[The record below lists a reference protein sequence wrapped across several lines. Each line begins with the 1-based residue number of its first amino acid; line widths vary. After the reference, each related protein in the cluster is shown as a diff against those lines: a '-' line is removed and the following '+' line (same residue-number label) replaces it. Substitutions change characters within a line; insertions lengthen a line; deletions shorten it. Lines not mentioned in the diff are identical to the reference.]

1 MALNFGNQGY
11 RRDLNLSETVSE
23 AEAINNL
30 GGAGISDD
38 LRLIQNNL
46 RNTSKI
52 GFSTIANGFFN
63 TGSSTVVKITGIT
76 TITEVIQAS
85 TEDTP
90 DFYKL
95 TGFHIEL
102 DAPLFIDRGHQVE
115 IRNIK
120 KSSTDSNDSLL
131 NGFRYVGI
139 VSAIGGVD
147 GASYNFS
154 LPDNLEINGETTDNG
169 FDLKGEVPVII
180 ESSTVTITP
189 RDDFV
194 FTNDDVVGL
203 STDVTFLVSDTGVG
217 STTLITGRDYYVCDS
232 DGLSK
237 FKLSYFPSDFD
248 NTEEATVQ
256 GTQVGIQ
263 TINITGIDYTS
274 PSDIEKR
281 SFTFIRKDI
290 VTQENLINF
299 IEPDIDTNEDGA
311 FKLFRTL
318 DDSDVSGTLNETF
331 EDSNIILDNTRFDL
345 QKRYRTN
352 EDISSNKDVKYE
364 GVVIV
369 KDPDNYNNN
378 DTNVLL
384 GGIAGSPGVFIGGT
398 RAFSSDNNPWT
409 DEDELNT
416 GGVSGALVTK
426 SEQVGVGELS
436 FQDSIRVDGILET
449 DKKPLSGKTAADY
462 THKLPMVVNGETYFL
477 LVVAN

>member
-1 MALNFGNQGY
+1 MAIKFGNQGY

-52 GFSTIANGFFN
+52 GFSTITNAGFFN

-76 TITEVIQAS
+76 TLTQKKGDPPP
-85 TEDTP
+85 ED
-90 DFYKL
+90 KL
-95 TGFHIEL
+95 FGFHIEL
-102 DAPLFIDRGHQVE
+102 DAPLFIDVG
-115 IRNIK
+115 NIQ
-120 KSSTDSNDSLL
+120 KSSTDSSDSLL
-131 NGFRYVGI
+131 NGFYYVGI
-139 VSAIGGVD
+139 VSAISRVD
-147 GASYNFS
+147 GASYTFS
-154 LPDNLEINGETTDNG
+154 LPDTLEIDGETTDNG
-169 FDLKGEVPVII
+169 FDLNGEVPVVT

-194 FTNDDVVGL
+194 FTNDDIVGL
-203 STDVTFLVSDTGVG
+203 STDVKFDIQDPGVSAG

-237 FKLSYFPSDFD
+237 FKLSYYPSDFD
-248 NTEEATVQ
+248 NTENQ

-274 PSDIEKR
+274 PSNIEKR

-290 VTQENLINF
+290 VTQENLVNF
-299 IEPDIDTNEDGA
+299 IKPDIDQNEEGA
-311 FKLFRTL
+311 FRFFSTVN
-318 DDSDVSGTLNETF
+318 DPDVSEELNGVF
-331 EDSNIILDNTRFDL
+331 EGSNTILDNTRFSL
-345 QKRYRTN
+345 SKRYRKN
-352 EDISSNKDVKYE
+352 KDISSNKDVKYE

-369 KDPDNYNNN
+369 KDPDNYNSN
-378 DTNVLL
+378 DKNVI
-384 GGIAGSPGVFIGGT
+384 GSNKDGSPGVFIGGT

-409 DEDELNT
+409 DEDPVTSN
-416 GGVSGALVTK
+416 ALVTK

-436 FQDSIRVDGILET
+436 FQNSIRVNNLGNDILTGI
-449 DKKPLSGKTAADY
+449 SSVANDY
-462 THKLPMVVNGETYFL
+462 SHKLPIVINGETYFL
-477 LVVAN
+477 LVVAD

>member
-1 MALNFGNQGY
+1 MAINFGNQGY
-11 RRDLNLSETVSE
+11 RRDLNLSETESE
-23 AEAINNL
+23 TEAINNL

-38 LRLIQNNL
+38 LRIIQNNL

-52 GFSTIANGFFN
+52 GFSTISNGFFK

-76 TITEVIQAS
+76 TITEVIQAD
-85 TEDTP
+85 TQDTP

-95 TGFHIEL
+95 TNLHIEL
-102 DAPLFIDRGHQVE
+102 DAPLFIDSGHQVE
-115 IRNIK
+115 IRNIQ
-120 KSSTDSNDSLL
+120 KSNTDSSDSIL
-131 NGFRYVGI
+131 NGFYYVGI
-139 VSAIGGVD
+139 VSAIDRVD
-147 GASYNFS
+147 GASYNFN
-154 LPDNLEINGETTDNG
+154 LPDTLEIDGETADNG
-169 FDLKGEVPVII
+169 FNLNGEVPVVT

-194 FTNDDVVGL
+194 FTNDDIVGL
-203 STDVTFLVSDTGVG
+203 STDVKFEIQDPGVSAG

-237 FKLSYFPSDFD
+237 FKLSYYPSYFD
-248 NTEEATVQ
+248 NTEEQ

-274 PSDIEKR
+274 PSNVEKR

-290 VTQENLINF
+290 VTQNNLVNF
-299 IEPDIDTNEDGA
+299 IKPDIDANEDNA
-311 FKLFRTL
+311 FRFFSTV
-318 DDSDVSGTLNETF
+318 DDPDVSETLNGIF
-331 EDSNIILDNTRFDL
+331 ESSNTILDNTRFNL
-345 QKRYRTN
+345 SKRYRKNKDT
-352 EDISSNKDVKYE
+352 SSKKDVKYE

-369 KDPDNYNNN
+369 KDPDNYNKN
-378 DTNVLL
+378 DKNVT
-384 GGIAGSPGVFIGGT
+384 GSNKDGSPGVFIGGT

>member
-1 MALNFGNQGY
+1 MAIKFGNQGY

-52 GFSTIANGFFN
+52 GFSTITNAGFFN

-76 TITEVIQAS
+76 TLTQKKGDPPP
-85 TEDTP
+85 ED
-90 DFYKL
+90 KL
-95 TGFHIEL
+95 FGFHIEL
-102 DAPLFIDRGHQVE
+102 DAPLFIDVGHQVE
-115 IRNIK
+115 IRNIQ
-120 KSSTDSNDSLL
+120 KSSTDSSDSLL
-131 NGFRYVGI
+131 NGFYYVGI
-139 VSAIGGVD
+139 VSAISRVD
-147 GASYNFS
+147 GASYTFS
-154 LPDNLEINGETTDNG
+154 LPDTLEIDGETTDNG
-169 FDLKGEVPVII
+169 FDLNGEVPVVT

-194 FTNDDVVGL
+194 FTNDDIVGL
-203 STDVTFLVSDTGVG
+203 STDVKFDIQDPGVSAG

-237 FKLSYFPSDFD
+237 FKLSYYPSDFD
-248 NTEEATVQ
+248 NTENQ

-274 PSDIEKR
+274 PSNIEKR

-290 VTQENLINF
+290 VTQENLVNF
-299 IEPDIDTNEDGA
+299 IKPDIDQNEEGA
-311 FKLFRTL
+311 FRFFSTVN
-318 DDSDVSGTLNETF
+318 DPDVSEELNGVF
-331 EDSNIILDNTRFDL
+331 EGSNTILDNTRFSL
-345 QKRYRTN
+345 SKRYRKN
-352 EDISSNKDVKYE
+352 KDISSNKDVKYE

-369 KDPDNYNNN
+369 KDPDNYNSN
-378 DTNVLL
+378 DKNVI
-384 GGIAGSPGVFIGGT
+384 GSNKDGSPGVFIGGT

-409 DEDELNT
+409 DEDPVTSN
-416 GGVSGALVTK
+416 ALVTK

-436 FQDSIRVDGILET
+436 FQNSIRVNNLGNDILTGI
-449 DKKPLSGKTAADY
+449 SSVANDY
-462 THKLPMVVNGETYFL
+462 SHKLPIVINGETYFL
-477 LVVAN
+477 LVVAD

>member
-1 MALNFGNQGY
+1 MAIKFGNQGY

-52 GFSTIANGFFN
+52 GFSTITNAGFFN

-76 TITEVIQAS
+76 TLTQKKGDPPP
-85 TEDTP
+85 ED
-90 DFYKL
+90 KL
-95 TGFHIEL
+95 FGFHIEL
-102 DAPLFIDRGHQVE
+102 DAPLFIDAGHQVE

-120 KSSTDSNDSLL
+120 KSSTDNDDSLL

-139 VSAIGGVD
+139 VSAIDRVD
-147 GASYNFS
+147 GASYTFN
-154 LPDNLEINGETTDNG
+154 LPDTLEIDGETADNG
-169 FDLKGEVPVII
+169 FNLNGEVPVVT

-194 FTNDDVVGL
+194 FTNDDIVGL
-203 STDVTFLVSDTGVG
+203 STDVKFEIQDPGVSAG

-248 NTEEATVQ
+248 NTEEVIVQ

-274 PSDIEKR
+274 SSDIEKR

-299 IEPDIDTNEDGA
+299 IEPDIDTNEDGS
-311 FKLFRTL
+311 FRLFRTL

-384 GGIAGSPGVFIGGT
+384 EGIAGSPGVFIGGT

-436 FQDSIRVDGILET
+436 FQNSIRVNNLGTDVLTGI
-449 DKKPLSGKTAADY
+449 SSVADDY
-462 THKLPMVVNGETYFL
+462 SHKLPIVINGETYFL

>member
-1 MALNFGNQGY
+1 MAIKFGNQGY

-52 GFSTIANGFFN
+52 GFSTITNAGFFN

-76 TITEVIQAS
+76 TLTQKKGDPPP
-85 TEDTP
+85 ED
-90 DFYKL
+90 KL
-95 TGFHIEL
+95 FGFHIEL
-102 DAPLFIDRGHQVE
+102 DAPLFIDAGHQVE

-120 KSSTDSNDSLL
+120 KSSTDNNDSLL

-139 VSAIGGVD
+139 VSAIDRVD
-147 GASYNFS
+147 GASYTFN
-154 LPDNLEINGETTDNG
+154 LPDTLEIDGETADNG
-169 FDLKGEVPVII
+169 FNLNGEVPVVT

-194 FTNDDVVGL
+194 FTNDDIVGL
-203 STDVTFLVSDTGVG
+203 STDVKFEIQDPGVSAG

-237 FKLSYFPSDFD
+237 FKLSYYPSYFD
-248 NTEEATVQ
+248 NTEEQ

-274 PSDIEKR
+274 PSNVEKR

-290 VTQENLINF
+290 VTQNNLVNF
-299 IEPDIDTNEDGA
+299 IKPDIDQNEENA
-311 FKLFRTL
+311 FRFFSTV
-318 DDSDVSGTLNETF
+318 DDPDVSETLNGIF
-331 EDSNIILDNTRFDL
+331 ESSNTILDNTRFNL
-345 QKRYRTN
+345 SKRYRKN
-352 EDISSNKDVKYE
+352 KDISSKKDVKYE

-369 KDPDNYNNN
+369 KDPDNYNKN
-378 DTNVLL
+378 DKNVI
-384 GGIAGSPGVFIGGT
+384 GSNKDGSPGVFIGGT

-436 FQDSIRVDGILET
+436 FQNSIRVNNLGTDVLTGI
-449 DKKPLSGKTAADY
+449 SSVADDY
-462 THKLPMVVNGETYFL
+462 SHKLPIVINGETYFL

>member
-1 MALNFGNQGY
+1 MAIKFGNQGY

-38 LRLIQNNL
+38 LRIIQNNL

-52 GFSTIANGFFN
+52 GFSTITNAGFFD

-76 TITEVIQAS
+76 TLTQKKGDPPP
-85 TEDTP
+85 ED
-90 DFYKL
+90 KL
-95 TGFHIEL
+95 FGFHIEL
-102 DAPLFIDRGHQVE
+102 DAPLFIDAGHQVE

-120 KSSTDSNDSLL
+120 KSSTDNNDSLL

-139 VSAIGGVD
+139 VSAIDRVD
-147 GASYNFS
+147 GASYTFN
-154 LPDNLEINGETTDNG
+154 LPDTLEIDG
-169 FDLKGEVPVII
+169 

-194 FTNDDVVGL
+194 FTNDDIVGL
-203 STDVTFLVSDTGVG
+203 STDVKFEIQDPGVSAG

-237 FKLSYFPSDFD
+237 FKLSYYPSYFD
-248 NTEEATVQ
+248 NTEEQ

-263 TINITGIDYTS
+263 TINITGVDYTS
-274 PSDIEKR
+274 PSNVEKR

-290 VTQENLINF
+290 VTQNNLVNF
-299 IEPDIDTNEDGA
+299 IKPDIDQNEEGA
-311 FKLFRTL
+311 FRFFSTV
-318 DDSDVSGTLNETF
+318 DDPNVSETLNGIF
-331 EDSNIILDNTRFDL
+331 ESSNTILDNTRFNL
-345 QKRYRTN
+345 SKRYRKNKDT
-352 EDISSNKDVKYE
+352 SSKKDVKYE

-369 KDPDNYNNN
+369 KDPDNYNRN
-378 DTNVLL
+378 DKNVI
-384 GGIAGSPGVFIGGT
+384 GSNKDGSPGVFISGT

-416 GGVSGALVTK
+416 GGVSAALVTK

-436 FQDSIRVDGILET
+436 FQNSIRVNNLGNDILTGI
-449 DKKPLSGKTAADY
+449 SSVANDY
-462 THKLPMVVNGETYFL
+462 SHKLPIVINGETYFL
-477 LVVAN
+477 LVVAD